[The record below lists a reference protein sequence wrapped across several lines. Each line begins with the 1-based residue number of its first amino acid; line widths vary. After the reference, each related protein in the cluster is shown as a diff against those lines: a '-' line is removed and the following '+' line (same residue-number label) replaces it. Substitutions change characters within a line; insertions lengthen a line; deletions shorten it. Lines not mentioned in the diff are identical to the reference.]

1 MLPPASSS
9 TFLLTAPFATPV
21 KIACNLFVCSSFNV
35 DKYSLVPTF
44 TALTYIPLPGATIFD
59 AIPGIILP
67 TAPVTCAPVLTNGF
81 SICDVVS

>member
-1 MLPPASSS
+1 LIFAIPFKATSSKEPSLKILPPASSS

-44 TALTYIPLPGATIFD
+44 TALTYIPTSWRYY
-59 AIPGIILP
+59 
-67 TAPVTCAPVLTNGF
+67 V
-81 SICDVVS
+81 